1 MFVRHLSDP
10 ALSKTCSLG
19 DLLLSE
25 LDTLPILIFIPIHEF
40 LVYPLLQKY
49 IPTTLRRIG
58 AGMVFGILV
67 IASLITLDAYGHAQ
81 ERNSTECFLINAT
94 DGDIDVSSGF
104 ITIPYTFSAISE
116 MLVYIAS
123 KLCWRM
129 CNSFSCCDTLE
140 NNINK

>member
-1 MFVRHLSDP
+1 
-10 ALSKTCSLG
+10 
-19 DLLLSE
+19 
-25 LDTLPILIFIPIHEF
+25 
-40 LVYPLLQKY
+40 
-49 IPTTLRRIG
+49 
-58 AGMVFGILV
+58 MVFGILG
-67 IASLITLDAYGHAQ
+67 IASIITLDAYGHAQ

-94 DGDIDVSSGF
+94 DRDIDVSSGF
-104 ITIPYTFSAISE
+104 ITVPYTFSAISE